1 MRRTNGGVGCR
12 AKISGAEGN
21 TYRKTS
27 TTGERSHHNL
37 FSFRIQVQMTTY
49 RYIIHWFGII
59 GT

>member
-12 AKISGAEGN
+12 VKISGAEGN

-37 FSFRIQVQMTTY
+37 FSFRSSSDDDLSLYHTLVY
-49 RYIIHWFGII
+49 NRYI
-59 GT
+59 T